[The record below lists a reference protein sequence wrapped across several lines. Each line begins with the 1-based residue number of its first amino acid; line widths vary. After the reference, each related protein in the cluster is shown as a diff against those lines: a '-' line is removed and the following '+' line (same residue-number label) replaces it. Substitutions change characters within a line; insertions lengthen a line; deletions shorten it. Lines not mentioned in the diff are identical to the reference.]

1 MPTAADVITYV
12 DIHHLNS
19 ASEFPSKTIIALLQ
33 TLCRSLQRKGTW
45 DKKWSGLIYPK
56 QGSLRDRSEDAAW
69 SNLYGSFVFALP
81 QLAPP
86 LSIVFEVFLILYV
99 YLYFIY
105 FLLFVCH
112 KSSLESLHEFEFAA
126 FPRPDPHWPD
136 LTVKRFQLKPPLL
149 LRRPWMELAAK
160 CGFGLVPRMD
170 PYHREE
176 SIEQRFDVD
185 LDMRVRDT
193 TPMAMSWKV
202 FVLIALT
209 ISVDPLDLRK
219 EDLKFTLKDR
229 HSSNE
234 RQSSGLEYISNT
246 SHEPADIMQVET
258 KNGRWDV
265 WIVVG
270 KALHHSVHQA
280 LAWSHTMC
288 FSNGDRESPQISYQ
302 RLGEIHRRP
311 LLGDRRAR
319 FWYDECSSAD
329 SLSKL
334 DPKDRMSAL
343 TAAIT
348 WFFYRGYWSP
358 PNERTLPVT
367 QRLLEIREQSLC
379 YLRALED
386 EGNLESRILGM
397 LGASTGHDA
406 SNAVDFA
413 PKVFSCVQSAIQHS
427 DYVGD
432 WGTFRKILRA
442 LQTNRGDQK
451 FSVPR
456 DASRKLERMRDGL
469 GTQVV
474 GLGTQVVLPD
484 SATPRSSTDS
494 TSSELVTT
502 MLQSYD
508 AYNKLKHSF
517 DPHLNQNDEEKT
529 GFPDDF
535 DDMTLLAHILL
546 AVSDWSE
553 LPRTHWPLDEKVDV
567 CIRKILDSS
576 FSGDD
581 AKPED
586 VSAMLPVMEEGL
598 RASEFGI
605 YTSRKSLTVLELLSW
620 NKAPELVYLH

>member
-1 MPTAADVITYV
+1 MKIYTIRTRLLSSLPKQLLPSYKLFVDPSSGKVIV
-12 DIHHLNS
+12 V
-19 ASEFPSKTIIALLQ
+19 A
-33 TLCRSLQRKGTW
+33 RSLLCIHPGTW
-45 DKKWSGLIYPK
+45 DKEWSGLIYPK

-112 KSSLESLHEFEFAA
+112 KPSLESLHEFEFAA

-160 CGFGLVPRMD
+160 CGFGLMPRMD

-280 LAWSHTMC
+280 LAWSNTMC

-319 FWYDECSSAD
+319 FWYNECSSAD
-329 SLSKL
+329 S
-334 DPKDRMSAL
+334 
-343 TAAIT
+343 
-348 WFFYRGYWSP
+348 
-358 PNERTLPVT
+358 
-367 QRLLEIREQSLC
+367 
-379 YLRALED
+379 
-386 EGNLESRILGM
+386 
-397 LGASTGHDA
+397 
-406 SNAVDFA
+406 
-413 PKVFSCVQSAIQHS
+413 
-427 DYVGD
+427 
-432 WGTFRKILRA
+432 
-442 LQTNRGDQK
+442 
-451 FSVPR
+451 
-456 DASRKLERMRDGL
+456 
-469 GTQVV
+469 
-474 GLGTQVVLPD
+474 
-484 SATPRSSTDS
+484 
-494 TSSELVTT
+494 
-502 MLQSYD
+502 
-508 AYNKLKHSF
+508 
-517 DPHLNQNDEEKT
+517 
-529 GFPDDF
+529 
-535 DDMTLLAHILL
+535 
-546 AVSDWSE
+546 
-553 LPRTHWPLDEKVDV
+553 
-567 CIRKILDSS
+567 
-576 FSGDD
+576 
-581 AKPED
+581 
-586 VSAMLPVMEEGL
+586 
-598 RASEFGI
+598 
-605 YTSRKSLTVLELLSW
+605 
-620 NKAPELVYLH
+620 

>member
-12 DIHHLNS
+12 GVPLTVAGLLPIVFNTMKIYTIRTRLLS
-19 ASEFPSKTIIALLQ
+19 SLPKQLLPSYKLFVDP
-33 TLCRSLQRKGTW
+33 S
-45 DKKWSGLIYPK
+45 SGK

-112 KSSLESLHEFEFAA
+112 KPSLESLHEFEFAA

-160 CGFGLVPRMD
+160 CGFGLMPR
-170 PYHREE
+170 
-176 SIEQRFDVD
+176 
-185 LDMRVRDT
+185 MRVRDT

-280 LAWSHTMC
+280 LAWSNTMC

-319 FWYDECSSAD
+319 FWYNECSSAD
-329 SLSKL
+329 S
-334 DPKDRMSAL
+334 
-343 TAAIT
+343 
-348 WFFYRGYWSP
+348 
-358 PNERTLPVT
+358 
-367 QRLLEIREQSLC
+367 
-379 YLRALED
+379 
-386 EGNLESRILGM
+386 
-397 LGASTGHDA
+397 
-406 SNAVDFA
+406 
-413 PKVFSCVQSAIQHS
+413 
-427 DYVGD
+427 
-432 WGTFRKILRA
+432 
-442 LQTNRGDQK
+442 
-451 FSVPR
+451 
-456 DASRKLERMRDGL
+456 
-469 GTQVV
+469 
-474 GLGTQVVLPD
+474 
-484 SATPRSSTDS
+484 
-494 TSSELVTT
+494 
-502 MLQSYD
+502 
-508 AYNKLKHSF
+508 
-517 DPHLNQNDEEKT
+517 
-529 GFPDDF
+529 
-535 DDMTLLAHILL
+535 
-546 AVSDWSE
+546 
-553 LPRTHWPLDEKVDV
+553 
-567 CIRKILDSS
+567 
-576 FSGDD
+576 
-581 AKPED
+581 
-586 VSAMLPVMEEGL
+586 
-598 RASEFGI
+598 
-605 YTSRKSLTVLELLSW
+605 
-620 NKAPELVYLH
+620 